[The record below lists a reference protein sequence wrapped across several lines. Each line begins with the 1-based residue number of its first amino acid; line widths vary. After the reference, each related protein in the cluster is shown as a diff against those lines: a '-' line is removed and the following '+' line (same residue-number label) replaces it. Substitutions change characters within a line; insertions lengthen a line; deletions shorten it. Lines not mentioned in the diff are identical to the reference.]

1 MGGDTSDGGANEL
14 SVWEAIQTFETILE
28 VFPEDVSALES
39 LAVAYEQAGDATRA
53 REKNLSL
60 AQLHGKQLEWDR
72 VVRICDHLLE
82 QNPDDVEAQEL
93 RGEAEKA
100 LGTTG
105 RAADD
110 AAAGAGGDGTP
121 TTKLNFDL
129 RGELELAWFLLQNN
143 MITQEQYEAAIEGL
157 TESRMNPAGDA
168 SLSLLQE
175 LRAMDKVDMDKITDF
190 LCAETGTPYVELTRY
205 EIGSDMAGLI
215 PLDQCRRLGILPFA
229 RLGSELTVAVLNPVD
244 KEMRGVISAHLNAR
258 IHVYLTSPDDFQSVL
273 AKLEAEA
280 KKNPTLE

>member
-60 AQLHGKQLEWDR
+60 AQLHSRQLEWEK
-72 VVRICDHLLE
+72 VHQICQHLIE
-82 QNPDDVEAQEL
+82 QNPDDAEA
-93 RGEAEKA
+93 RGLCNEAEQA
-100 LGTTG
+100 LGTSG
-105 RAADD
+105 GAAALD
-110 AAAGAGGDGTP
+110 AGAGASAAP
-121 TTKLNFDL
+121 VVKLSFDL
-129 RGELELAWFLLQNN
+129 RGELELAWFLLQNS

-157 TESRMNPAGDA
+157 TESRMNPAGEA

-175 LRAMDKVDMDKITDF
+175 LRAMEKVDMDKITDF

-205 EIGSDMAGLI
+205 EIGGDVATLI

-229 RLGSELTVAVLNPVD
+229 RLGDELMVAVLNPVD
-244 KEMRGVISAHLNAR
+244 KEMRGVISSHLNSR
-258 IHVYLTSPDDFQSVL
+258 IHVYLTSPDDFQEVL
-273 AKLEAEA
+273 TKLEAEFQ
-280 KKNPTLE
+280 KKAPEE